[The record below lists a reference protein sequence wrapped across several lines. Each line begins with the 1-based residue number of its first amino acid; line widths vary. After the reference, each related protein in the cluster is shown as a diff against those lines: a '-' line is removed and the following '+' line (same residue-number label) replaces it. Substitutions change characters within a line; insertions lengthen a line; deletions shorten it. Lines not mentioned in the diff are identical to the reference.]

1 LRRHEDATSLFYF
14 NDLIYKTNCIKVP
27 VIIKI
32 QQTSHTKN
40 PLIPHI
46 PLDFNALT
54 LSVGYGKNKK
64 YSIIPIE
71 PKTIKP

>member
-1 LRRHEDATSLFYF
+1 
-14 NDLIYKTNCIKVP
+14 

-71 PKTIKP
+71 PKIIKP